1 MGTAGNA
8 IGSLPGTSCGQSR
21 RVRREQQR
29 TCHQAATE
37 VTCASL
43 QQQPAPLHSQ
53 ASTADCVSP
62 RPGDAAVH
70 TTPVAPA
77 SVLSACWPILTC
89 EILDWAT
96 RVAPILCFHDPG
108 RSGLAWAARTG
119 RASKPSSSPSW
130 ASRSSSHIPF
140 SSASSSSCVR
150 NKTPW
155 LAPPHAHGAYLLP
168 ASPLPAAATTLCSLL
183 HRSTSQL
190 MHVF

>member
-8 IGSLPGTSCGQSR
+8 IVGSLPGTSCGQSR

-37 VTCASL
+37 VLVLRYSNN
-43 QQQPAPLHSQ
+43 
-53 ASTADCVSP
+53 P
-62 RPGDAAVH
+62 RPFTHRQAPPTVFHRGQE
-70 TTPVAPA
+70 TVAPA

-130 ASRSSSHIPF
+130 ASRPSSHVPF

-168 ASPLPAAATTLCSLL
+168 ASPLPAAATT
-183 HRSTSQL
+183 Q
-190 MHVF
+190 